1 MKTINQKIKLID
13 SVSIITQLGK
23 REIVF
28 DENQVHKMVIDF
40 SKFNEESVDA
50 FDIQIVFT
58 TPISAFR
65 NHDYSWVKCN
75 ADRIANEYSPKIMQ
89 LSNGVIIQANITT
102 GIWEINEKNRKV
114 LLWRFNPEMAST
126 IAHYSGSNNEKVF
139 VRANQKIDFKEN
151 PALLFTTKQAIEIS
165 RSKIPFSAITVFTD
179 HCDFDTAEN
188 VSLQR
193 AFFKENTIKISKGF
207 FLNHFS
213 KRSDNASFQ
222 NDAEELT
229 KWKEDGHELC
239 YHSLSQSIKSEKD
252 SFDDFYGFVP
262 PFSDIETWI
271 DHGYQPYNLSLFQN
285 KKVANKVYEDTLKE
299 KNIRTLWNYI
309 DSGTA
314 TSGVINQLNIQHFT
328 LSSFL
333 TGNKDL
339 KSITRL
345 QLMIKNIIFHY
356 YNDDVVL
363 LNYKNAATHFKKL
376 FFQKKAGSVLPLL
389 NSMFKLSAAI
399 LPVFIFWN
407 RNKLKP
413 YKLAKYQPIL
423 FKHLIFEK
431 EFYVFQTL
439 EMVDFK
445 KALSKKNIDDLIQEK
460 GIFIAHTYFSVPM
473 TYHTGRMF
481 ATPNTIDTV
490 VAGNFTYLG
499 AKIINNEIWN
509 PTLAELVLYWSNFE
523 SVVFDID
530 SKGKLFVK
538 NEYDFIYRAVAG

>member
-1 MKTINQKIKLID
+1 MIQ
-13 SVSIITQLGK
+13 SISILTAS
-23 REIVF
+23 EISHCVF
-28 DENQVHKMVIDF
+28 DKNQDHKMVIDF
-40 SKFNEESVDA
+40 SKFNIEEASS
-50 FDIQIVFT
+50 FDIEIVFT
-58 TPISAFR
+58 IPITKFR
-65 NHDYSWVKCN
+65 NHDYTWIGCTVDC
-75 ADRIANEYSPKIMQ
+75 IANQYSPKIIQ
-89 LSNGVIIQANITT
+89 LSNGFFVQANITN
-102 GIWEINEKNRKV
+102 GIWEVNKNNARV
-114 LLWRFNPEMAST
+114 LLWRFNPEMSSPMAL
-126 IAHYSGSNNEKVF
+126 YLGSKNEKVIVQAEQNF
-139 VRANQKIDFKEN
+139 NFKEH
-151 PALLFTTKQAIEIS
+151 PALLFTLNEAIEIS
-165 RSKIPFSAITVFTD
+165 RSKIPFSAIAVFTD

-188 VSLQR
+188 LALQR
-193 AFFKENTIKISKGF
+193 TFFKENAIKISKGF

-213 KRSDNASFQ
+213 KRFDNASFQ

-252 SFDDFYGFVP
+252 SFDDFYSFVP
-262 PFSDIETWI
+262 PFTDMETWI

-285 KKVANKVYEDTLKE
+285 RKVANKVYEDALQQKS
-299 KNIRTLWNYI
+299 ISTLWNYI

-314 TSGVINQLNIQHFT
+314 TSGVINQLNVQHFT
-328 LSSFL
+328 LSHFL
-333 TGNKDL
+333 IGNKDL
-339 KSITRL
+339 HLIKRM

-356 YNDDVVL
+356 YNDDAFL
-363 LNYKNAATHFKKL
+363 LQYKSTATHFKKL
-376 FFQKKAGSVLPLL
+376 FFQKKAGSLLPLL
-389 NSMFKLSAAI
+389 KNGFKLSAAI
-399 LPVFIFWN
+399 LCVFIFWK
-407 RNKLKP
+407 RSKIKP

-423 FKHLIFEK
+423 FKHRIFEK
-431 EFYVFQTL
+431 EFYIFQTL